1 MKALLALFAL
11 SFGLQ
16 SQAATK
22 SLLYCKNIG
31 QDDLKSITIQKNDDV
46 KAEGVLELVEAH
58 SNGPAKE
65 VMIPAQDFQ
74 DGYVNISANGT
85 TDRVLLRR
93 NDKWSVAELRGDYR
107 IFTPADC
114 VVE

>member
-22 SLLYCKNIG
+22 SLLYCKSTG

-46 KAEGVLELVEAH
+46 KSGEILELVENH

-65 VMIPAQDFQ
+65 IMIPEQDFQ
-74 DGYVNISANGT
+74 DGYVNLSANGI

-93 NDKWSVAELRGDYR
+93 NEKWSVAELRGDYR

-114 VVE
+114 VLE

>member
-11 SFGLQ
+11 SFGLR

-22 SLLYCKNIG
+22 NLLYCKNVG
-31 QDDLKSITIQKNDDV
+31 QEDLKSITIQKNDDV
-46 KAEGVLELVEAH
+46 KAGGILELIEAH

-65 VMIPAQDFQ
+65 IMIPEQDFQ
-74 DGYVNISANGT
+74 DGYVNISANGA

-114 VVE
+114 VTE